1 MLIYENDH
9 WQEYGQTDPRT
20 IFLYTKGTEG
30 NPSEELRQFLTYME
44 HTTEENAKNE
54 NLRNIHQMVNVVK
67 MDEEV
72 SLEYMKIFEREQ
84 MLVKQGIEQGIKQG
98 RKEEQANTERE
109 RRRADLAEKEAE
121 RLRKE
126 LADLKQKKGI

>member
-1 MLIYENDH
+1 MPYD
-9 WQEYGQTDPRT
+9 DDART

-72 SLEYMKIFEREQ
+72 SFEYMKIFEREQ
-84 MLVKQGIEQGIKQG
+84 MLVKQGIKQV
-98 RKEEQANTERE
+98 
-109 RRRADLAEKEAE
+109 
-121 RLRKE
+121 
-126 LADLKQKKGI
+126 

>member
-1 MLIYENDH
+1 MPYD
-9 WQEYGQTDPRT
+9 DDART

-54 NLRNIHQMVNVVK
+54 ILRNIHQMVNVVK

-72 SLEYMKIFEREQ
+72 SFEYMKIFEREQ
-84 MLVKQGIEQGIKQG
+84 MLVKQGIKQGIEQGIKQG

-109 RRRADLAEKEAE
+109 RRRADLAEKEVE

-126 LADLKQKKGI
+126 LADLGKK

>member
-1 MLIYENDH
+1 
-9 WQEYGQTDPRT
+9 
-20 IFLYTKGTEG
+20 
-30 NPSEELRQFLTYME
+30 
-44 HTTEENAKNE
+44 
-54 NLRNIHQMVNVVK
+54 MVNVVK

>member
-54 NLRNIHQMVNVVK
+54 NLRNIHKRVNIVK

-72 SLEYMKIFEREQ
+72 SLEYMKIFEREEI
-84 MLVKQGIEQGIKQG
+84 LVFAIPTQGVCC
-98 RKEEQANTERE
+98 
-109 RRRADLAEKEAE
+109 
-121 RLRKE
+121 
-126 LADLKQKKGI
+126 